1 MSSQVQIVVTPGSGE
16 GRARATARRLRRALT
31 RRGAEVQVRTF
42 QNLEALE
49 SWAATCE
56 PNFSHLVAIG
66 GDATLS
72 AAARAAMRLSV
83 PFVPVPNGFGN
94 IFARAF
100 GHDDRTRSVL
110 GLFDRGELRRVDVGV
125 IGGETVFLSHRSYGM
140 LEDVQEAVEEG
151 RAQPK
156 SRLRRHL
163 AYYARARRYVFGRP
177 MPSIRVEVDGAL
189 IAEDAAVVTVANV
202 ETYRGYLSL
211 TPTASPIDGLFDVF
225 VIPRA
230 AKPLVWARL
239 LLLFLELPFRWDGV
253 LLCRGRHA
261 RVTVSGRQAEELS
274 VRRAAL
280 PLLVPP
286 GSVSSLVARQAEAD
300 AALAGAGGLPSAQ
313 ELIAEREAAL
323 RGRAWP
329 PRPRPSAPPARARS
343 TRSAGLGARG

>member
-1 MSSQVQIVVTPGSGE
+1 MSSQVQVVVTPGSGE

-42 QNLEALE
+42 RDLEALE

-56 PNFSHLVAIG
+56 PDFSHLVAIG

-94 IFARAF
+94 IFSRAF
-100 GHDDRTRSVL
+100 GHEDRTRSVL
-110 GLFDRGELRRVDVGV
+110 SLFDRGELKRVDVGV
-125 IGGETVFLSHRSYGM
+125 IDGETVFLSHRSYGM

-156 SRLRRHL
+156 SRFRRHL
-163 AYYARARRYVFGRP
+163 AYYARARRYMFATP

-189 IAEDAAVVTVANV
+189 IAENAAVVTVANV

-225 VIPRA
+225 VIPRT

-239 LLLFLELPFRWDGV
+239 LLLFLQTPGRWSGV
-253 LLCRGRHA
+253 LLCRGRQA
-261 RVTVSGRQAEELS
+261 RVTVQGRPTEELS
-274 VRRAAL
+274 VRRAVL

-300 AALAGAGGLPSAQ
+300 AALAGESGVPSAR
-313 ELIAEREAAL
+313 ELSAEREAAL
-323 RGRAWP
+323 VEPAWSP
-329 PRPRPSAPPARARS
+329 LPPPAVLPAPARS
-343 TRSAGLGARG
+343 TPSAGPAGRG